1 MFEAISSIW
10 RKKRKRDKIYWLPLK
25 ERILEQAAVYAQ
37 VKNGDLSLVRYAKTY
52 EKGRGTYDKNYVG
65 RNRLSQYLLYE
76 RIDDE
81 KVIETLFEEELKDR
95 QTNSFQG
102 IGESLQILTF
112 LLQRYNNTGKY
123 SGLFEKAKNANFDCA
138 CGYDKDVTV
147 NDSLASLDITDCI
160 YLSYELQYMDIV
172 EQLITEWKAG
182 IKEWNDKEREKLIRF
197 NCLLG
202 KNIDNEEHYIKL
214 LESAKEK
221 GKCFDIVSAYNRI
234 IELYIS
240 EGQFEIAY
248 SYMQSMIDTTDFKE
262 IQMIRLFKSV
272 LEECFE
278 IVCGVRDTPIDLWE
292 WAKKYL
298 LKMEKRQKF
307 GNLYEK
313 SIAAAKRCSDEIV
326 DDLEKEYADWKKEV
340 SIN

>member
-1 MFEAISSIW
+1 MFKVLDSML
-10 RKKRKRDKIYWLPLK
+10 RRKRNRGGSYQVRLK
-25 ERILEQAAVYAQ
+25 ERIQEQATVYEQ
-37 VKNGDLSLVRYAKTY
+37 VKNGDPSLVRYEKIY
-52 EKGRGTYDKNYVG
+52 EKGRGTYDRNYIG
-65 RNRLSQYLLYE
+65 RNRLSHYLLYE
-76 RIDDE
+76 KIDDE

-102 IGESLQILTF
+102 IGESLRILTF

-138 CGYDKDVTV
+138 CGYDKDETV
-147 NDSLASLDITDCI
+147 NDSLASLSLSDCI
-160 YLSYELQYMDIV
+160 YLSYELQYMDV
-172 EQLITEWKAG
+172 LEQLVTEWKEG
-182 IKEWNDKEREKLIRF
+182 VKEWNDEERENLIRY

-202 KNIDNEEHYIKL
+202 KNNENEEHYIKL

-221 GKCFDIVSAYNRI
+221 GKCFDIVFAYNKI

-240 EGQFEIAY
+240 EKQFESAY
-248 SYMQSMIDTTDFKE
+248 SYMRNMIDTTDFKE
-262 IQMIRLFKSV
+262 IQMMRLFKAV

-278 IVCGVRDTPIDLWE
+278 IVCGLSATPFDLWE

-298 LKMEKRQKF
+298 LMMEKGQKF

-313 SIAAAKRCSDEIV
+313 SIAAAKCCGDEITE
-326 DDLEKEYADWKKEV
+326 DLENEYAAWKKEV
-340 SIN
+340 SIK